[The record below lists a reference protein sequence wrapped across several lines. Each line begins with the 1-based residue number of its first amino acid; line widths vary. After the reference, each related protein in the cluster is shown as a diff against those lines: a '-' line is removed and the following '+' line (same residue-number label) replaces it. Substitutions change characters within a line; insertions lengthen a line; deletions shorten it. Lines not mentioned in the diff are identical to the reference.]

1 MSNTSVSGYFN
12 LGGFIGSCLAEKNQK
27 LLLSACRVERVSV
40 TAAPYEGDVE
50 AWRGKYVQTHRFIG
64 RRRPMPPGLP

>member
-1 MSNTSVSGYFN
+1 MAVGGLIGQAAEGAFRAENCSVSNTSVSGYFN

-40 TAAPYEGDVE
+40 TAA
-50 AWRGKYVQTHRFIG
+50 
-64 RRRPMPPGLP
+64 L